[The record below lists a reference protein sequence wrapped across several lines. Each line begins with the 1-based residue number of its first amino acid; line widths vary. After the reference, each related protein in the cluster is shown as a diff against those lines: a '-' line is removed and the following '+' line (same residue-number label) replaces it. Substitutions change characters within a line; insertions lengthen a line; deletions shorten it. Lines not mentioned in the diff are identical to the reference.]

1 MSIKQKGRDETLPFL
16 RGRNEQPLRHALG
29 GTAPLTFFAPKRPF
43 GTFRCCAWLIFRQ
56 SPTGAL
62 TPKRACFSRGAAYE
76 GGAKKP
82 LRRCGASSPYTG
94 EPRKRRNLSLPCVR
108 GAGSAKPRRRGC
120 VLPPRSFLL
129 LAQSLQAVAL
139 QESGALGVAEDGIRL
154 GVLEAVQFD
163 HEAGAGTVKIHDAGT
178 QHLLAVKADGI
189 RPQKIIPKAAIP
201 LLPKAGNVISA
212 AFCRS
217 GGRRRSPPRRARR
230 NRGSSPRQRRR
241 PRGRRNPQRPH
252 GARRSGG

>member
-1 MSIKQKGRDETLPFL
+1 MAYFPSKPHRGFDSKTRMLQPRSGLRRGSQKQ
-16 RGRNEQPLRHALG
+16 
-29 GTAPLTFFAPKRPF
+29 
-43 GTFRCCAWLIFRQ
+43 
-56 SPTGAL
+56 
-62 TPKRACFSRGAAYE
+62 
-76 GGAKKP
+76 P

-108 GAGSAKPRRRGC
+108 GGGSAKPRRRGC

-129 LAQSLQAVAL
+129 LAQSLLNGEVDEGADGREMAADVGVGDAENLQAVAL
-139 QESGALGVAEDGIRL
+139 QESGVLGVAGGRPPAGRAGSRPIRSRGGRGHGKKSTRARGTNSLLCL
-154 GVLEAVQFD
+154 GC
-163 HEAGAGTVKIHDAGT
+163 T
-178 QHLLAVKADGI
+178 
-189 RPQKIIPKAAIP
+189 AIP

-230 NRGSSPRQRRR
+230 NRGSNPRQRRR

>member
-1 MSIKQKGRDETLPFL
+1 MGV
-16 RGRNEQPLRHALG
+16 
-29 GTAPLTFFAPKRPF
+29 TAPLTFFAPKRPF

-108 GAGSAKPRRRGC
+108 GGGSAKPRRRGC

-129 LAQSLQAVAL
+129 LAQSLLNGEVDEGADGREMAADVGVGDAENLQAVAL
-139 QESGALGVAEDGIRL
+139 QESGVLGVAGGRPPAGRAGSRPIRSRGGRGHSKNPRCRNPTPFGGKSGRDKTAENHTKGDPPPPKGWERYFGSFL
-154 GVLEAVQFD
+154 PQRRQKAKPSS
-163 HEAGAGTVKIHDAGT
+163 AGA
-178 QHLLAVKADGI
+178 
-189 RPQKIIPKAAIP
+189 PQ
-201 LLPKAGNVISA
+201 
-212 AFCRS
+212 
-217 GGRRRSPPRRARR
+217 
-230 NRGSSPRQRRR
+230 
-241 PRGRRNPQRPH
+241 
-252 GARRSGG
+252 

>member
-1 MSIKQKGRDETLPFL
+1 MGM
-16 RGRNEQPLRHALG
+16 
-29 GTAPLTFFAPKRPF
+29 TAPLTFFAPKRPF

-76 GGAKKP
+76 GGAKNNP

-108 GAGSAKPRRRGC
+108 GGGSAKPRRRGC

-129 LAQSLQAVAL
+129 LAQSLLNGEVDEGADGREMAADVGVGDAENLQAVAL
-139 QESGALGVAEDGIRL
+139 QESGVLGVAEDGIRL
-154 GVLEAVQFD
+154 GVLGAVQFD

-189 RPQKIIPKAAIP
+189 KAQKIIPKAIP

-230 NRGSSPRQRRR
+230 NRGSSPRRGNR

>member
-16 RGRNEQPLRHALG
+16 RGRNEQPLRHAMG
-29 GTAPLTFFAPKRPF
+29 VTAPLTFFAPKRPF

-76 GGAKKP
+76 GGAKNNP

-108 GAGSAKPRRRGC
+108 GGGSAKPRRRGC

-129 LAQSLQAVAL
+129 LAQSLLNGEVDEGADGREMAADVGVGDAENLQAVAL
-139 QESGALGVAEDGIRL
+139 QESGVLGVAEDGLRL
-154 GVLEAVQFD
+154 GVLGAVQFD
-163 HEAGAGTVKIHDAGT
+163 HEAGAGSTPGCAWAAG
-178 QHLLAVKADGI
+178 
-189 RPQKIIPKAAIP
+189 
-201 LLPKAGNVISA
+201 
-212 AFCRS
+212 RS
-217 GGRRRSPPRRARR
+217 RLEG
-230 NRGSSPRQRRR
+230 NRGKSYFGSFLPQRRQKAK
-241 PRGRRNPQRPH
+241 PSSAGAPQ
-252 GARRSGG
+252 

>member
-1 MSIKQKGRDETLPFL
+1 MAYFPSKPHRGFDSKTRMLQPRSGLRRGSQKQ
-16 RGRNEQPLRHALG
+16 
-29 GTAPLTFFAPKRPF
+29 
-43 GTFRCCAWLIFRQ
+43 
-56 SPTGAL
+56 
-62 TPKRACFSRGAAYE
+62 
-76 GGAKKP
+76 P

-108 GAGSAKPRRRGC
+108 GGGSAKPRRKGC

-129 LAQSLQAVAL
+129 LAQSLLNGEVDEGADGREMAADVGVGDAENLQAVAL
-139 QESGALGVAEDGIRL
+139 QESGVLGVAEDGIRL
-154 GVLEAVQFD
+154 DVPGAVQFD
-163 HEAGAGTVKIHDAGT
+163 REAGAGTVKIHDAGT
-178 QHLLAVKADGI
+178 QHILAEEADGT
-189 RPQKIIPKAAIP
+189 RPQKIIPKAAVP

-217 GGRRRSPPRRARR
+217 GGRRRSLPRRARR

-241 PRGRRNPQRPH
+241 PRRRRNPQRPH

>member
-1 MSIKQKGRDETLPFL
+1 MEERTTPPSRHGRDSSPYILRTET
-16 RGRNEQPLRHALG
+16 PLRDVPVLRMAYFPSKPH
-29 GTAPLTFFAPKRPF
+29 
-43 GTFRCCAWLIFRQ
+43 
-56 SPTGAL
+56 
-62 TPKRACFSRGAAYE
+62 RGFDSKTRMLQPRS
-76 GGAKKP
+76 GLRRGSQKQP

-94 EPRKRRNLSLPCVR
+94 EPRKRCNLSLPCVR
-108 GAGSAKPRRRGC
+108 GGGSAKPRRRGC

-129 LAQSLQAVAL
+129 LAQSLLNGEVD
-139 QESGALGVAEDGIRL
+139 EGADGR
-154 GVLEAVQFD
+154 EMAAD
-163 HEAGAGTVKIHDAGT
+163 AGTVKIYNAGT
-178 QHLLAVKADGI
+178 QHLLAVKAEEI
-189 RPQKIIPKAAIP
+189 RPRKIIPKAVP

-230 NRGSSPRQRRR
+230 NRGSSPRRGNR